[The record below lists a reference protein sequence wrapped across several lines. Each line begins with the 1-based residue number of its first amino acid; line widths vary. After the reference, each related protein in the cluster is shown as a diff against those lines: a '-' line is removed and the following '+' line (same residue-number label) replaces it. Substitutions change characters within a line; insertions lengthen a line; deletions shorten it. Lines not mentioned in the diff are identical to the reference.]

1 MVEVIS
7 LLASFGLGAAASWT
21 IAHYYY
27 RRTEKDAVDA
37 LFAQRLDSCNEGDK
51 TFLVAMLDAQ
61 EPIPLYACINVEFE
75 THDGRKGGWGS
86 NSLIMSRSVNARA
99 KQCTQRHS
107 GNRIDED
114 RTTVSLTRRGRENA
128 EYLLRKEYKR
138 AWFSMIDDSDEIRLG
153 LFRTEHKREPR
164 KAG

>member
-1 MVEVIS
+1 MIEV
-7 LLASFGLGAAASWT
+7 LALCGLGVAASWA
-21 IAHYYY
+21 IALYYY
-27 RRTEKDAVDA
+27 RRTKKDAADA
-37 LFAQRLDSCNEGDK
+37 LFAQRLDSCNAGDK

-61 EPIPLYACINVEFE
+61 DPIPLYACINVEFE
-75 THDGRKGGWGS
+75 TQEGRKDGWGS
-86 NSLIMSRSVNARA
+86 NTLIMNRSVDARV
-99 KQCTQRHS
+99 KHCTRRHS

-114 RTTVSLTRRGRENA
+114 RTTVSLTGRGRENA
-128 EYLLRKEYKR
+128 EYLLRKEYKK